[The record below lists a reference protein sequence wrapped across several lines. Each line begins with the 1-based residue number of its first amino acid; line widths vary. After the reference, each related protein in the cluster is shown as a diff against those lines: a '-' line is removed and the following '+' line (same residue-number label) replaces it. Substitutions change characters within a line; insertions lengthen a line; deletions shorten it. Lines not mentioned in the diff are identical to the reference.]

1 MSAQKQY
8 MEEHIIFF
16 AHTLVDFGINTTF
29 VDIHNLDEV
38 ENAITENTKCIY
50 FETLGNPNS
59 DVAI

>member
-1 MSAQKQY
+1 M
-8 MEEHIIFF
+8 
-16 AHTLVDFGINTTF
+16 DFGINTTF
-29 VDIHNLDEV
+29 VNIHNLDEV